1 VLTILALLGSAFF
14 YMSDWRKP
22 KVSPR
27 STLLQFTAFFVTFV
41 SDVATALLMLKYFFA
56 RSARTLRNCGPHR
69 GKLFHH
75 QMETKIFFQMPSA
88 E

>member
-1 VLTILALLGSAFF
+1 
-14 YMSDWRKP
+14 M
-22 KVSPR
+22 
-27 STLLQFTAFFVTFV
+27 LLQFTAFFVTFV
-41 SDVATALLMLKYFFA
+41 RDVTTALLVLKSCSA
-56 RSARTLRNCGPHR
+56 RSARTLRVCGPHR